1 MSCVHVG
8 RLGHGTWVLNGPR
21 DIVPRVRVSAGL
33 MPYRRRAALEV
44 LVAHPGGPLW
54 ARKDAGHWS
63 IVKGEVIP
71 GEDPRDAAAR
81 EFQEETSWMVPEG
94 VWLDL
99 GSVRLKSGK
108 TVLGWAVEADL
119 DPADLNPGLFSMVW
133 RGRRQEFPEIDRVL
147 WCSPEEAQRL
157 LNPAQAEFILRLIRA
172 LAG

>member
-1 MSCVHVG
+1 
-8 RLGHGTWVLNGPR
+8 
-21 DIVPRVRVSAGL
+21 
-33 MPYRRRAALEV
+33 MPYRRGSALEV